1 MASRGWSMTKKRV
14 AVLVALGLL
23 LGAGSVAHT
32 QSRPLTIRLGVHT
45 SVLGAPDVIAIR
57 EGYFKQEGLEVE
69 WRRFALG
76 KEGRDAMIAGAIDIN
91 ATAPTPFLIGLEKG
105 IPYSAIAVN
114 AFFCGTNHIV
124 VRKDS
129 DINSVAQLKGKRIGL
144 PRGTITDYVFVARMA
159 PSHGLKSA
167 DYEVANI
174 PDAKDRIPSLVAK
187 AIDGAA
193 LNEPFVAVGEHE
205 GLIRSL
211 EDFCKYDPMPFMATA
226 TNKVMKE
233 KPEAV
238 VAYLRGWLRAVK
250 LLKDEPLKAAGIYA
264 DEQKTQGREIPVAVL
279 DRALRRMTWEPEITA
294 KMERYLVDQAKDLVA
309 GSGEGRLKAVPD
321 IPKALNKDLLR
332 KASLGR

>member
-1 MASRGWSMTKKRV
+1 MTKRRV
-14 AVLVALGLL
+14 AVLVALGLV
-23 LGAGSVAHT
+23 LGTGSPAGA

-105 IPYSAIAVN
+105 IPYSAIAIN
-114 AFFCGTNHIV
+114 AYFCGTNHVV

-129 DINSVAQLKGKRIGL
+129 DINSVAQLKGKRVGL
-144 PRGTITDYVFVARMA
+144 PKGTITEYVFIARMA
-159 PSHGLKSA
+159 PTHGLKSG

-187 AIDGAA
+187 AIDAA
-193 LNEPFVAVGEHE
+193 TLNDPFVAVGEHD

-211 EDFCKYDPMPFMATA
+211 EDFCKYDPLPFIATA
-226 TNKVMKE
+226 TNKVVKD
-233 KPEAV
+233 KPDAV

-250 LLKDEPLKAAGIYA
+250 LIKEEPLKAATVYA
-264 DEQKTQGREIPVAVL
+264 DEQKSLGREVPVQVL
-279 DRALRRMTWEPEITA
+279 DRALRRMKWEPEITRE
-294 KMERYLVDQAKDLVA
+294 MERYLADQAKDLVA
-309 GSGEGRLKAVPD
+309 GTGEGRLKSVPD